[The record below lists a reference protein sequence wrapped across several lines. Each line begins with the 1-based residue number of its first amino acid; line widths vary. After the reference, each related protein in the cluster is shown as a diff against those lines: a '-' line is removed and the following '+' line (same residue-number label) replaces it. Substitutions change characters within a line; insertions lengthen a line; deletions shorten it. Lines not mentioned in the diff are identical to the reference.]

1 MFNVEAGEG
10 RHEHHYRVTIK
21 RRRTRPDCRARG
33 TNAIACSS
41 PLPRGFSITFS
52 ESENV
57 KMNGRWAMRLAEK
70 IFAECPIRSF
80 IEECRS
86 LRASGHAFA

>member
-1 MFNVEAGEG
+1 LSDGE
-10 RHEHHYRVTIK
+10 RDRIAEQAAQ
-21 RRRTRPDCRARG
+21 TRLPVAVLFH
-33 TNAIACSS
+33 AA
-41 PLPRGFSITFS
+41 PLSRFRN
-52 ESENV
+52 SENV